1 MMRIVSYPFRNVVF
15 GVVRPGLQHWIGTA
29 IPRMT
34 DGWQELR
41 REMGPLKIRWAVVLV
56 LALAFVIL
64 LGELG
69 PAASAI
75 FASP

>member
-1 MMRIVSYPFRNVVF
+1 MMRMLSYPLKNIVF
-15 GVVRPGLQHWIGTA
+15 GVVRPGRLRWIGIA
-29 IPRMT
+29 IPRMK
-34 DGWQELR
+34 DGWQGLK
-41 REMGPLKIRWAVVLV
+41 REMGPLKIRWGLALV

-69 PAASAI
+69 PAASVL

>member
-1 MMRIVSYPFRNVVF
+1 MMRTISYPFKNIVF
-15 GVVRPGLQHWIGTA
+15 GVIRPGLQRWIGIA
-29 IPRMT
+29 LPGMA
-34 DGWQELR
+34 DGWQGLK
-41 REMGPLKIRWAVVLV
+41 REMGPFKIHWVLVLV

>member
-1 MMRIVSYPFRNVVF
+1 MIRTISYPLKNMVF
-15 GVVRPGLQHWIGTA
+15 GVIRPGLQRWIGIA

-34 DGWQELR
+34 DAWQGLK
-41 REMGPLKIRWAVVLV
+41 REMGLLKIRWALVLV

-69 PAASAI
+69 PAASAM